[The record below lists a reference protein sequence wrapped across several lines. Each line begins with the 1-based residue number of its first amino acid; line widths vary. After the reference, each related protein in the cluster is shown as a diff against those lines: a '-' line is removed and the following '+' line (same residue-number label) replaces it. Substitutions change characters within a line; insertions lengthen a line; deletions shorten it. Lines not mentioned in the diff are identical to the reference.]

1 MAANRRARQYTS
13 KISASSLAA
22 HGEPLFLCPTAG
34 AGIAPAVMSV
44 ISGVAVAVTVTA
56 ELPAGVAEAAG
67 VFIGATERRGATK
80 GVATGY
86 VAAGTGDVVGKLGL
100 NGFMAGD
107 AAVVLRF
114 KEVIPDSKPLQLC
127 NSLTSEKPS
136 GAGDDDLA
144 CRVIS
149 GGSLIVTI
157 VSDFMKRERERNIV
171 HDKM

>member
-1 MAANRRARQYTS
+1 MLYDVAIGWDGGGVGWKAAET
-13 KISASSLAA
+13 SSL
-22 HGEPLFLCPTAG
+22 GNDGLVVGIKG

-67 VFIGATERRGATK
+67 VFIGATERRGGVMPSITGVPWTWGENEGTVGGAPPGATK

-114 KEVIPDSKPLQLC
+114 KEVIPDSKP
-127 NSLTSEKPS
+127 
-136 GAGDDDLA
+136 
-144 CRVIS
+144 V
-149 GGSLIVTI
+149 
-157 VSDFMKRERERNIV
+157 RNR
-171 HDKM
+171 KLRT